1 VRRTACAAVPLDLPG
16 AHNRGP
22 TPPFRH
28 ARVVSIPACTSLQEV
43 TRAAARQAQRLA
55 LPQVYYVLNHPP
67 TGWAGGVGHVT
78 ADMIRAHL
86 PPPGPGV
93 LVLRCGPPPMNK
105 AMAAHLDALGYSKD
119 MQFEF

>member
-1 VRRTACAAVPLDLPG
+1 MASILACD
-16 AHNRGP
+16 
-22 TPPFRH
+22 
-28 ARVVSIPACTSLQEV
+28 SLRQV
-43 TRAAARQAQRLA
+43 ARAA
-55 LPQVYYVLNHPP
+55 QVYYVLNHPP
-67 TGWAGGVGHVT
+67 AGWAGGVGHVT